1 MTVRLMENYVLH
13 LLILSALLGALPF
26 FRPLWDFW
34 AGTAA
39 EVARL
44 LLLPLTLLRRA
55 AKKLCKTV
63 KKVFLFFHLYG
74 KI

>member
-1 MTVRLMENYVLH
+1 MAFGLFLLFQLSNYRV
-13 LLILSALLGALPF
+13 
-26 FRPLWDFW
+26 
-34 AGTAA
+34 

-55 AKKLCKTV
+55 AKKLCKTA